1 MSKKSVAKKCIGTIN
16 LQGGNS
22 LAPLSAKERHEKNT
36 REIFEAVRN
45 GIKAL
50 WRINEG
56 SVNIRDH
63 LERTPLMVAAKNG
76 QCSVVEELRKELG
89 ADPDLTDINGRTA
102 LQHAILEGNRATA
115 KILVDTGADW
125 KSDLELAVR
134 QGRKH
139 VAERIVEI
147 VGEEKAAPVV
157 EESMKKPAMLS
168 SRVENVDCT
177 ANAVHD
183 LGLINNK

>member
-1 MSKKSVAKKCIGTIN
+1 MSKRTVAKKCSGTRG
-16 LQGGNS
+16 LPSGNGWFPRS
-22 LAPLSAKERHEKNT
+22 PKERHEKEV
-36 REIFEAVRN
+36 RKIFEAVNN

-50 WRINEG
+50 WKLNEG

-63 LERTPLMVAAKNG
+63 LERTPIMVAAKNG
-76 QCSVVEELRKELG
+76 QCSVVEELMKELG
-89 ADPDLTDINGRTA
+89 ADPDLIDINGRTA

-134 QGRKH
+134 QGRKKM
-139 VAERIVEI
+139 AERIVEI

-168 SRVENVDCT
+168 SRVEKVDST

-183 LGLINNK
+183 LGLVNNE